1 MSQIESAL
9 SYWLPERRLWLKV
22 IGEKDAESLFLI
34 ELSSD
39 GDLSCADDVLFLDRT
54 GDATGLVFLD
64 GAGDGAGSTL
74 LAYAC
79 ASVGASIGCDC
90 AFAQGIGSYG
100 SNFLDPSL
108 SSLAFN
114 LAGRFRSSLS

>member
-1 MSQIESAL
+1 M
-9 SYWLPERRLWLKV
+9 
-22 IGEKDAESLFLI
+22 
-34 ELSSD
+34 
-39 GDLSCADDVLFLDRT
+39 SCAYDELLLDRT

-90 AFAQGIGSYG
+90 ALAHGMGSYG

-114 LAGRFRSSLS
+114 LAGRFRSSSSLSSWRSLVSSVTGAADADGGRYLASGVGTGGAA